1 MEGYFARRALA
12 AGLVA
17 GALAVAGLVAL
28 HAEAR
33 YVYDRL
39 VDQGLPLV
47 IVSALCGFGVLVLLL
62 RGGRRGLRP
71 LASAPSSR

>member
-1 MEGYFARRALA
+1 MESYFSGRALA

-17 GALAVAGLVAL
+17 GAVALFGLIAL

-39 VDQGLPLV
+39 IVEGLPLV
-47 IVSALCGFGVLVLLL
+47 IVSILCGFGVLAHAA
-62 RGGRRGLRP
+62 RPRAPRPAPARRRSP
-71 LASAPSSR
+71 